1 MGARRAEAFSTC
13 HASVPAACF
22 AVIVA
27 ASMFAV
33 HPVLVG
39 ISLAGALAFSLLAR
53 GVRPTLMG
61 LRWQL
66 PMLALVCLLNP
77 LFSASGSTLVCK
89 LGPRSIYLESLAFGA
104 CMGALMAASV
114 LWLEG
119 AAAVLTQDRLL
130 SLAGRR
136 ARSLPLVVSMAAQLV
151 PQLLERART
160 VQMVDA
166 ACTAARASGDE
177 SAGQRISAGC
187 AEIADLRVAGS
198 GGDAVGRI
206 PSAEDAGG
214 GTAPHTC
221 LEGGRASCRA
231 WPRGKGAPLRR
242 IYGLGL
248 VRTSGVLL
256 GWALEDSLV
265 RADAMRARGWESGCA
280 RTSYRP
286 DRFTSADMARVLVI
300 AALALVAALL
310 AWVACSQWRFYP
322 TMPRLVAWWGYL
334 PFAALCA
341 LPSFAELAGRRR

>member
-1 MGARRAEAFSTC
+1 MVSSTRAAAFSTS

-22 AVIVA
+22 AAIVA

-33 HPVLVG
+33 HPVIVG

-53 GVRPTLMG
+53 GVRPTLAG

-77 LFSASGSTLVCK
+77 LFSASGSTLLWK
-89 LGPRSIYLESLAFGA
+89 LGPRSVYLESLAFGA
-104 CMGALMAASV
+104 CMGALMVASV

-136 ARSLPLVVSMAAQLV
+136 ARSLPLVVSMASQLV
-151 PQLLERART
+151 PQLLARAHT
-160 VQMVDA
+160 VETVSA
-166 ACTAARASGDE
+166 ACTAA
-177 SAGQRISAGC
+177 
-187 AEIADLRVAGS
+187 
-198 GGDAVGRI
+198 
-206 PSAEDAGG
+206 G
-214 GTAPHTC
+214 GTAS
-221 LEGGRASCRA
+221 RS
-231 WPRGKGAPLRR
+231 K
-242 IYGLGL
+242 GL

-286 DRFTSADMARVLVI
+286 DRFTSADMTRVFAI
-300 AALALVAALL
+300 AVLALVASAL

-322 TMPRLVAWWGYL
+322 TMPTLVAWWGYL
-334 PFAALCA
+334 PFVALCA
-341 LPSFAELAGRRR
+341 LPSLSELFAKRTRGGIAVRAVS